1 MVHGNFVDVLADPN
15 GSAGKRATEWRPRR
29 IRAAAIT
36 APTCSAFS
44 DPHPHPT
51 TTTPEKKESR
61 KNGGKIIS
69 KPKIQIKVSH
79 TLRRKRCDN
88 SNRIH
93 LNRIKPAQTPA
104 PADPPPV
111 LSPPPIPQCLAAN
124 LGAISGARVWEALDR
139 GAARRVGF
147 GFGARCCGLR
157 GCWIELLRADL

>member
-1 MVHGNFVDVLADPN
+1 MVHGNFVDVLTDPN
-15 GSAGKRATEWRPRR
+15 GSAGKWATEWLPRR

-93 LNRIKPAQTPA
+93 PSESNQASA
-104 PADPPPV
+104 N
-111 LSPPPIPQCLAAN
+111 PPIPLPCSRLPRFR
-124 LGAISGARVWEALDR
+124 SEALRIWARFR
-139 GAARRVGF
+139 GLGF
-147 GFGARCCGLR
+147 GRLR
-157 GCWIELLRADL
+157 IAGPRGG